1 MLKIIYYF
9 QGIHV
14 LVPVIMIHKF
24 ALRYILVFIFIAFS
38 LTSIAQRPKVQ
49 NDPTHDD
56 KPLHFGFSLGFN
68 AMDFN
73 IKHSQD
79 ALNYSVVAE
88 VVKLQPGF
96 HVHALSNLRLGE
108 YFDLRFLPGISFGGE
123 RHIEYRDLLVQDQAD
138 SKTIDPDDVPVKIES
153 NFLEF
158 PLLLKYKS
166 VRLNNFRPY
175 LIGGI
180 NTRVDLAGARLDWGK
195 KEEDPKKKNIVLLKL
210 LDGYYEIGFG
220 MDFYLQYFKFA
231 IELKS
236 SWGVRNILKTEN
248 KKGERPYPDIEIYT
262 NVIDK
267 MYSRMV
273 LISFHFE

>member
-1 MLKIIYYF
+1 MRTIIITITF
-9 QGIHV
+9 
-14 LVPVIMIHKF
+14 LLSLN
-24 ALRYILVFIFIAFS
+24 AL
-38 LTSIAQRPKVQ
+38 AQKPKVQ
-49 NDPTHDD
+49 NDPIHDD

-68 AMDFN
+68 TMDFH
-73 IKHSQD
+73 ISLSEI
-79 ALNYSVVAE
+79 ARNYYIAADVAT
-88 VVKLQPGF
+88 LQPGF

-123 RHIEYRDLLVQDQAD
+123 RHIEYVDRSVTDQAT
-138 SKTIDPDDVPVKIES
+138 SRTIDIDDTPVKIES

-158 PLLLKYKS
+158 PLLIKYKS

-180 NTRVDLAGARLDWGK
+180 NTRVDLAGAKLDWGK
-195 KEEDPKKKNIVLLKL
+195 KKEDPKKKNIVLLKL
-210 LDGYYEIGFG
+210 LDGYYEIGVG
-220 MDFYLQYFKFA
+220 MDFYLRYFKFA

-248 KKGERPYPDIEIYT
+248 RKGEGPNPDIAIYT
-262 NVIDK
+262 DVIDK